1 MKKLSF
7 TILLSF
13 LCINLI
19 SAQGG
24 TNQWDD
30 RNSLSDN
37 QWTLGFGVNAV
48 NNSDAQ
54 FTDLTNMDH
63 WAFNKIPF
71 YISTEASVANKLR
84 LGAML
89 SFNYTSNGTVFEG
102 QTILGEDEG
111 GNNAG
116 YLAFDISLK
125 YSFLSSDAFEPYL
138 SVGPG
143 LTHWGDYITQE
154 NPTLEVSPLDTFTL
168 NAGFGCNIWFS
179 STWGINLNATGKW
192 GVATEYTNSH
202 QASIGVLYNIK
213 N

>member
-1 MKKLSF
+1 MKKTTL
-7 TILLSF
+7 TILLSV

-19 SAQGG
+19 SAQKDKNWSERKNLLG
-24 TNQWDD
+24 
-30 RNSLSDN
+30 N

-54 FTDLTNMDH
+54 FKDLTNSDH
-63 WAFNKIPF
+63 WAFNKIPL
-71 YISTEASVANKLR
+71 YVSAETTIDNNLSV
-84 LGAML
+84 GAML

-102 QTILGEDEG
+102 QNILGPDKG

-116 YLAFDISLK
+116 YLAFDVSFK
-125 YSFLSSDAFEPYL
+125 YSFLTSDAFEPYL

-154 NPTLEVSPLDTFTL
+154 NPTLEISPLDTFTL

-179 STWGINLNATGKW
+179 STWGINLNASGKW
-192 GVATEYTNSH
+192 GFAKDTNHS
-202 QASIGVLYNIK
+202 QASIGVLYSL
-213 N
+213 

>member
-7 TILLSF
+7 TILLSV

-37 QWTLGFGVNAV
+37 QWTLGFGVNTV
-48 NNSDAQ
+48 NNSDAV
-54 FTDLTNMDH
+54 FKDLTNTDH

-71 YISTEASVANKLR
+71 YVSAEASVANKLR

-89 SFNYTSNGTVFEG
+89 SFNYTSNGTVYEG
-102 QTILGEDEG
+102 QTILGPDEG
-111 GNNAG
+111 GNDAG
-116 YLAFDISLK
+116 YTAFDVSLK

-143 LTHWGDYITQE
+143 ITHWGDYITQE
-154 NPTLEVSPLDTFTL
+154 NPTLEVSPLNTFTL

-192 GVATEYTNSH
+192 GVAKEYTNHH
-202 QASIGVLYNIK
+202 QASAGILYSIN
-213 N
+213 